1 MAKNGENKCRKVT
14 IRFTEKEWTGIEE
27 QMANYDYLS
36 ISHYIRDK
44 VLNKRIKIDRSI
56 ELTDRVFRTPLQY
69 SCLENLMDGR
79 AW

>member
-44 VLNKRIKIDRSI
+44 VLNKRI
-56 ELTDRVFRTPLQY
+56 
-69 SCLENLMDGR
+69 
-79 AW
+79 